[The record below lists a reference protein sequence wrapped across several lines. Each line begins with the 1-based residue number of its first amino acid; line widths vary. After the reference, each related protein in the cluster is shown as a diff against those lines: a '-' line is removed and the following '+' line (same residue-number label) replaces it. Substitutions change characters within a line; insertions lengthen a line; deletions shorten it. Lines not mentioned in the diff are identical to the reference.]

1 MKTRVEI
8 FTLKVNQKGQKNHFQ
23 IKIPQNGRDLVG
35 IGVTGLIPY
44 GEMRKYPF
52 NAYAEKLQKSF
63 SEIEF
68 RVIEFF
74 RQRHLLGE
82 LKVQSF
88 DDPKNCFYAEVF
100 FEDNGLRVFDY
111 ANTDRWAKSYTH
123 NNLRIYHPLD
133 IKNES
138 TILNCFFIE
147 RLHETTNQELQFE
160 IKIYLYYKCKQ
171 D

>member
-1 MKTRVEI
+1 MQVEI
-8 FTLKVNQKGQKNHFQ
+8 FTLKVSRKGQKNHFQ

-52 NAYAEKLQKSF
+52 NAYNEKFQKYIGVVELF
-63 SEIEF
+63 K
-68 RVIEFF
+68 
-74 RQRHLLGE
+74 QRYLLGE

-100 FEDNGLRVFDY
+100 FEDNGLHVFDF
-111 ANTDRWAKSYTH
+111 ANIDRWATSYTH
-123 NNLRIYHPLD
+123 NNHRIFHPLD